1 MIDAPLDAAH
11 PNQDHA
17 ATGHDYVVVARR
29 YRPQGFSELV
39 GQDQVATA
47 LSNAITTNRIGH
59 AYLFTGARGVGK
71 TSTARIFAK
80 ALNCEQGPTPNP
92 CNQCDSCLSVA
103 TGDDV
108 DVIEIDGASNNG
120 VDSIRE
126 LRSTI
131 IHRPSRSRFKI
142 YIIDEV
148 HMVTT
153 QAFNALLKTLE
164 EPPEHAKF
172 IFCTTDP
179 DDLPITVLSRC
190 QRFDFLPVEMDAI
203 QERLRSIL
211 EAEGRAADDDAL
223 RMLARRAAGSMR
235 DSQSL
240 LEQMLS
246 ATTERITSDDIHRLI
261 GTARTGRLIDLG
273 KKMLARDT
281 LGTLAAVQAAL
292 QEGVDPGQL
301 GEQLAGYLRDA
312 MAVAVGCD
320 PKLLLTCDTSDY
332 ADLKELA
339 DRAGME
345 GLLAIFQIIDQCV
358 ERMRDSHYPRM
369 LLEVALV
376 RVCQLENLSQLSEL
390 IDQLRAGMPVQR
402 AVVNVGSPAVR
413 PSAPAA
419 STPGA
424 SVQAVATSP
433 ARPVADQKKTADLTP
448 PAGKDTV
455 ASGPS
460 LTESN
465 FTTAA
470 TTETTTTAATTTTS
484 ATDTTAATD
493 TSVPVVSEN
502 HPVHPTPSSP
512 TPSSSPVLEASRLWN
527 QALDQLEDMTA
538 DYARAAQRVRWLD
551 ADRLIVTFSSERG
564 LQKQSCERPDRR
576 QKLEVSLQGIA
587 GRPVRVEFELLAA
600 TAPPPGPRKPA
611 AANRVQRMREL
622 ERNPFVSQA
631 KAIFEAEIV
640 DIAEPRVVEP
650 RNAEVSGAESQT

>member
-1 MIDAPLDAAH
+1 MIDAPLAAAH

-211 EAEGRAADDDAL
+211 EAERRAADDDAL

-402 AVVNVGSPAVR
+402 AVVNVGSPAVS
-413 PSAPAA
+413 PSASAA

-424 SVQAVATSP
+424 SAQAGATSP

-448 PAGKDTV
+448 PAGNDSV

-470 TTETTTTAATTTTS
+470 TTETTTTAAT
-484 ATDTTAATD
+484 DTAAATD

-502 HPVHPTPSSP
+502 HPVHPTPAST
-512 TPSSSPVLEASRLWN
+512 TPASSPVLEASRLWN

-587 GRPVRVEFELLAA
+587 GRPVRVEFEMLAA

>member
-1 MIDAPLDAAH
+1 VVTDTLLMIDAAFDSADQNH
-11 PNQDHA
+11 DHA
-17 ATGHDYVVVARR
+17 AAGHDYVVVARR

-203 QERLRSIL
+203 QERLKSIL
-211 EAEGRAADDDAL
+211 ESEGRVADDDAL

-273 KKMLARDT
+273 QKLLARDT

-376 RVCQLENLSQLSEL
+376 RVCQLENLAQLSEL

-402 AVVNVGSPAVR
+402 TAVNVAG
-413 PSAPAA
+413 PAA
-419 STPGA
+419 PPVAGAQNSVAQNSGGLSASGQGGGA
-424 SVQAVATSP
+424 SAERLVT
-433 ARPVADQKKTADLTP
+433 DQKKTADLMTP
-448 PAGKDTV
+448 AANHTI
-455 ASGPS
+455 SG
-460 LTESN
+460 
-465 FTTAA
+465 
-470 TTETTTTAATTTTS
+470 
-484 ATDTTAATD
+484 DM
-493 TSVPVVSEN
+493 
-502 HPVHPTPSSP
+502 PT
-512 TPSSSPVLEASRLWN
+512 SSPVLEASRIWN

-538 DYARAAQRVRWLD
+538 DYARAAQRVRWSD
-551 ADRLIVTFSSERG
+551 GDRLIVTFSAERS
-564 LQKQSCERPDRR
+564 LQKQSCERADRR
-576 QKLEVSLQGIA
+576 QKLEVSLQGVA
-587 GRPVRVEFELLAA
+587 GRPVRLEFELLAA

-622 ERNPFVSQA
+622 ERNPLVSQA

-640 DIAEPRVVEP
+640 DIAEPRVVEQ